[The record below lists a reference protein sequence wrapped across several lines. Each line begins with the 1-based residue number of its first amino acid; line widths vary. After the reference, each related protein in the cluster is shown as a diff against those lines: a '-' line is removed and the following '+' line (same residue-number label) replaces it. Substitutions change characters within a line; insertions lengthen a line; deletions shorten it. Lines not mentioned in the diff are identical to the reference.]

1 MVWLSPDSGISL
13 RQVSKGCTWFVQLIY
28 DILDPEIPVA
38 LVETGLKVA
47 AGVDILETAEN

>member
-47 AGVDILETAEN
+47 AGVDITGTY